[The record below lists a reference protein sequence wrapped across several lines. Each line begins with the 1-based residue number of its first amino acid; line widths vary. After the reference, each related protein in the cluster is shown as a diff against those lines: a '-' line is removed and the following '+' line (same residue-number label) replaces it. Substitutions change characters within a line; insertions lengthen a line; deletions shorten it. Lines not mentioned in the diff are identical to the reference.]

1 MIMSIAVGA
10 ELLAATNDGDNQKKN
25 EIISSDRDAAI
36 VDASTSI
43 LKFFSLGGDS
53 AKVTGY
59 KSGQSPTAI
68 DIPSRVKID
77 GKVYNV
83 TSIGNGA
90 FYGCSS
96 LKNIKIPEGVTSIGW
111 GAFDGCSSLTSIKI
125 PESVTS
131 IGDWAFFGCSSLKS
145 IKIPESVTSIG
156 YRAFDGCNNLDVV
169 IDNKKKNI
177 RVGKYT
183 FDGCKSVKYL
193 K

>member
-1 MIMSIAVGA
+1 MKRKLFVMIMSIAVGA

-90 FYGCSS
+90 FYGC
-96 LKNIKIPEGVTSIGW
+96 
-111 GAFDGCSSLTSIKI
+111 
-125 PESVTS
+125 
-131 IGDWAFFGCSSLKS
+131 
-145 IKIPESVTSIG
+145 
-156 YRAFDGCNNLDVV
+156 NNLDVV

>member
-53 AKVTGY
+53 AEVTGY

-90 FYGCSS
+90 FYGC
-96 LKNIKIPEGVTSIGW
+96 
-111 GAFDGCSSLTSIKI
+111 
-125 PESVTS
+125 
-131 IGDWAFFGCSSLKS
+131 
-145 IKIPESVTSIG
+145 
-156 YRAFDGCNNLDVV
+156 NNLDVV